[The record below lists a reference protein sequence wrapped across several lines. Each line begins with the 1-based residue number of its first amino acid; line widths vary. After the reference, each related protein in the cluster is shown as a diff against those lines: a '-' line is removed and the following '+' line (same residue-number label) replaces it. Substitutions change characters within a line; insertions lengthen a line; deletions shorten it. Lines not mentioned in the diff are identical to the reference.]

1 MYIKKKTNR
10 ENLISVIPLNYPISI
25 DLELTNHCNFSCLF
39 CPIGRKEEY
48 KKEIGFSKL
57 LYEDVVKLVR
67 ELKENNVKL
76 KTFRFSMMGE
86 STLHPDFDRITKLVS
101 QSNISEYLE
110 LTTNGSTLSKKKI
123 IPIIENKINIL
134 RISIYGLND
143 KEYKKNTKTNKNNFE
158 LIKKNLKNLRDAIN
172 SYGYGPHIYIKSFEN
187 KKERVNEFIKQFSP
201 YADEIGF
208 ENGHE
213 WDNNSNI
220 EKPLNSILDEK
231 ERKKVCSFPF
241 YKAVIH
247 SNGDFTFCCV
257 DWSRSTSVGNIKNS
271 SIQELFNSKKSND
284 FRRSLVEGKNL
295 NKVCNGCEFF
305 KSKNY
310 SLDNLDNLTLKEF
323 DNKYV

>member
-48 KKEIGFSKL
+48 KKKIGFSKL

-101 QSNISEYLE
+101 QSNISDYLE

-134 RISIYGLND
+134 RVSIYGLND

-158 LIKKNLKNLRDAIN
+158 LIKKNLKNLRDAIS

-187 KKERVNEFIKQFSP
+187 EKERVNEFIKQFSP

-220 EKPLNSILDEK
+220 EKPSNSILDEK